1 MRCFGKILVDS
12 HLQRVPKAARGD
24 RARVWPMWTA
34 LVTLVSSTRGLTVI
48 EQTLHNRHRPP
59 PGQRHV
65 EVPARVQKAAEAL
78 RAAAFS
84 KDIEW
89 RRAIDSQTSCE
100 DAVASLKLVHTID
113 HLRTVSAMSKTGGG
127 FDTDTYC
134 APGSWEAML
143 DGTRAW
149 SDAVSLA
156 ANGLGP
162 AFALSRPAGHHATRD
177 VAMGFG
183 LVNFA
188 AAAVASHL
196 ARNVSAVVSILDW
209 DVHYGNG
216 VADIFRDEERVRYC
230 SLHELGGFPG
240 TGCDESEV
248 GPHRTLLHLPLA
260 KGCGSEEYLSALE
273 ERALPFLLR
282 EPAPSLLLICAGYD
296 ALAADPLATMELDPE
311 DFGESVRLIVE
322 QFGFPVERIAVGLEG
337 GYDLD
342 LERGMPAAV
351 VRTCEALCRR

>member
-1 MRCFGKILVDS
+1 
-12 HLQRVPKAARGD
+12 
-24 RARVWPMWTA
+24 
-34 LVTLVSSTRGLTVI
+34 
-48 EQTLHNRHRPP
+48 
-59 PGQRHV
+59 
-65 EVPARVQKAAEAL
+65 
-78 RAAAFS
+78 
-84 KDIEW
+84 
-89 RRAIDSQTSCE
+89 
-100 DAVASLKLVHTID
+100 
-113 HLRTVSAMSKTGGG
+113 MSKTGGG

-196 ARNVSAVVSILDW
+196 ARNGSAVVSILDW

-230 SLHELGGFPG
+230 SLHERGGFPG
-240 TGCDESEV
+240 AGCDESEV

-273 ERALPFLLR
+273 ERALPFLLSA
-282 EPAPSLLLICAGYD
+282 PAPSLLLICAGYD